1 MTKKTIIIALLFIFF
16 AMNIS
21 AYESFDSDYI
31 LNYSI
36 PDEPLCSESFEVCVT
51 LTSLVFSPMK
61 FSCNAG
67 STQINKTINVEAN
80 ETYCFFISNTT
91 IGAYDGLGV
100 ECSIFSQDD
109 GEILIGEFD
118 TSYSCPVPVCGNSEV
133 EVGEAC
139 DDGELN
145 GEVCSAEYGSSC
157 NYCSNTCE
165 EEVVYGEFCGDNI
178 CQSNEDYL
186 SCSNDCIKPLVCGDS
201 FLDSNEEC
209 DDGNLINGDSCSST
223 CEDEE
228 PTSKKRKSYS
238 AWFEPECNANWECST
253 WSECDGDVKHRSC
266 NDYNLCYST
275 IDKPIETIGC
285 NIILPSTLEPETN
298 NNLRILI
305 GSFIILFVILISLLI
320 YSRD

>member
-109 GEILIGEFD
+109 GEILIGEFN

-139 DDGELN
+139 DDGNSNRL
-145 GEVCSAEYGSSC
+145 VCSAEYGNSC

-165 EEVVYGEFCGDNI
+165 EETVYGEFCGDFI
-178 CQSNEDYL
+178 CNGEEDWL
-186 SCSNDCIKPLVCGDS
+186 SCQTDCEKEPVCGDEY
-201 FLDSNEEC
+201 LDTLEEC
-209 DDGNLINGDSCSST
+209 DGGVDCSESCEIIEEEETRRSFSRYIENSCYPEWKCSAFSECIDGIKTRT
-223 CEDEE
+223 CEDLSNCEISYNE
-228 PTSKKRKSYS
+228 PYKSTGCEIIKESKIENKNNSFSYL
-238 AWFEPECNANWECST
+238 FLIT
-253 WSECDGDVKHRSC
+253 
-266 NDYNLCYST
+266 LT
-275 IDKPIETIGC
+275 LL
-285 NIILPSTLEPETN
+285 IILM
-298 NNLRILI
+298 
-305 GSFIILFVILISLLI
+305 LFLLKLNHI
-320 YSRD
+320 KINK